1 MCDSFVLHR
10 QKATEGVTQMIK
22 ITCKNDLSLVID
34 ACIKKHIEN
43 QLNYLINTYK
53 EECSEGSIESIGAIF
68 YVENSSDFDDYTQ
81 FGLSSPV
88 NEERFEY
95 IEQITGGYFR
105 GLIAID
111 NERIIEIYGEESVFE
126 SILKG
131 DF

>member
-1 MCDSFVLHR
+1 
-10 QKATEGVTQMIK
+10 MIK
-22 ITCKNDLSLVID
+22 ITCKIDLVLITD
-34 ACIKKHIEN
+34 TCIKRYIEE
-43 QLNYLINTYK
+43 QLNYLLNTYK

-68 YVENSSDFDDYTQ
+68 YVENSSDFDDYTH
-81 FGLSSPV
+81 FGLSSPI

-105 GLIAID
+105 GIIAID
-111 NERIIEIYGEESVFE
+111 NEKIIEIYGEESVFE

>member
-1 MCDSFVLHR
+1 
-10 QKATEGVTQMIK
+10 MIK
-22 ITCKNDLSLVID
+22 ITSKKNLLVVSD
-34 ACIKKHIEN
+34 ACIKKHIET
-43 QLNYLINTYK
+43 QLNYLLNTYI

-68 YVENSSDFDDYTQ
+68 YIENSSDFDDYTH
-81 FGLSSPV
+81 FGLSSPI

-105 GLIAID
+105 GIIAID
-111 NERIIEIYGEESVFE
+111 NGKIIEIYGEESVFE